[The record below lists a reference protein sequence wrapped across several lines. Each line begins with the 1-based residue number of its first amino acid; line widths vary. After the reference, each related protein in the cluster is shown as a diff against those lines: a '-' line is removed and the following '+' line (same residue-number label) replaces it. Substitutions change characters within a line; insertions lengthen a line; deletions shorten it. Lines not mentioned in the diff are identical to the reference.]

1 MPVQWY
7 LLKTWAGREEEL
19 VREVQKIVPP
29 QMYEECF
36 VIWQERIWR
45 KQQKSIVHM
54 EPLFPGCVFLTCR
67 EREAGT
73 EGKDLPGNEDAAGYK
88 AIAGNKAVT
97 ENGLFL
103 PFLEKIPAAAQMM
116 DGGIFTIFPMTGED
130 GQFLEKISGNEHVV
144 RLSYVQKDEEGN
156 ICKLSEPLKVFQ
168 GQVERFQ
175 LKKRYAMVRHRLWGE
190 ERTFVLGIVLNEDG
204 GEKFRYNGDE
214 KFRYNEGEKLRYN
227 GGERLSYNVG
237 QKLWYR
243 GDGVR

>member
-73 EGKDLPGNEDAAGYK
+73 EGRELTGNEDAAGYK

-116 DGGIFTIFPMTGED
+116 AGGIFTIFPMTGED

>member
-45 KQQKSIVHM
+45 KQKKSIVHM
-54 EPLFPGCVFLTCR
+54 EPLFSGCVFLTCK
-67 EREAGT
+67 EREAGD
-73 EGKDLPGNEDAAGYK
+73 EGKELP
-88 AIAGNKAVT
+88 GNKAVT

-103 PFLEKIPAAAQMM
+103 PSLEKIPAAAQMM
-116 DGGIFTIFPMTGED
+116 AGGIFTIFPMTGED

-227 GGERLSYNVG
+227 GGERLSYNMG
-237 QKLWYR
+237 QKFWYR

>member
-116 DGGIFTIFPMTGED
+116 AGGIFTIFPMTGED

>member
-67 EREAGT
+67 EMEAGT

-88 AIAGNKAVT
+88 AVAGNKAVT

-204 GEKFRYNGDE
+204 GEKFRYNEDE

>member
-19 VREVQKIVPP
+19 VREVQRIVPP

-116 DGGIFTIFPMTGED
+116 AGGIFTIFPMTGED